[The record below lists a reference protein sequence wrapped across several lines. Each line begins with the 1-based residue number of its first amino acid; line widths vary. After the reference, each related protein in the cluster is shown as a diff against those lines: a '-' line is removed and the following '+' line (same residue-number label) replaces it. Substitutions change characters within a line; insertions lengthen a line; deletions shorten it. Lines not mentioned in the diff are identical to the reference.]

1 MDLSII
7 IVSYNVKEKLQKNLE
22 SIFNSQGDFSFEVFV
37 VDNNSIDGS
46 AEMVEELFP
55 QVRLTKNDRN
65 LGFSVANNMAIK
77 KASGNFILLL
87 NPDMRLFPDTLYSSL
102 AFAQQ
107 NPQAVVSSCLL
118 VDDNNKTI
126 KHIRRFP
133 KFFDQLAIILK
144 LPHVFPRI
152 IKSYL
157 YLDFDYNL
165 KQKVDSVR
173 GSFFMINLE
182 AFKKIYKDE
191 RPLLDE
197 RYFIWFEEVD
207 FCKQVHKMSGEI
219 WYNPNTFCL
228 DYVGQSFSLLKKGRA
243 QKYFSESMLKYF
255 QKWHPNW
262 QYQVL
267 KFFWPIGK
275 FIAFLFSIFKRK
287 VKNI

>member
-7 IVSYNVKEKLQKNLE
+7 IVSYNVREKLQKNLE
-22 SIFNSQGDFSFEVFV
+22 SIFNSQGDFSFEVLV

-46 AEMVEELFP
+46 AEMVAELFP
-55 QVRLTKNDRN
+55 QVHLIKNDRN
-65 LGFSVANNMAIK
+65 LGFSAANNMAIK
-77 KASGNFILLL
+77 KAGGNFILLL

-133 KFFDQLAIILK
+133 KFFDQLAVILK
-144 LPHVFPRI
+144 LPHIFPGI

-165 KQKVDSVR
+165 TQKVDSVR
-173 GSFFMINLE
+173 GSFFMINVE
-182 AFKKIYKDE
+182 AFKKISKDE

-197 RYFIWFEEVD
+197 RYFVWFEEVD
-207 FCKQVHKMSGEI
+207 FCQQVYKMGGEI